1 MTVQGATSNMRGQLY
16 CGHALSSSPVVSAL
30 GSELDDLGWSWKG
43 WEWGIYGEIWS
54 HSKINPILRKVL
66 KICLWRKYEL
76 QITFDMLLMYMYLGV
91 KWRQGMW
98 SKEENEQLKENIL
111 EYCKV
116 RELEIGGRWGS
127 QLVSALDSGLRG
139 PCSRPGWVKVLCS

>member
-1 MTVQGATSNMRGQLY
+1 
-16 CGHALSSSPVVSAL
+16 
-30 GSELDDLGWSWKG
+30 
-43 WEWGIYGEIWS
+43 
-54 HSKINPILRKVL
+54 
-66 KICLWRKYEL
+66 
-76 QITFDMLLMYMYLGV
+76 MYLGV